1 MRTRILTVMLSLVA
15 AGATAQPTPVAPQES
30 LRPSARPFL
39 STQGAATAV
48 APDVLGPAGFRDW
61 VAEFRDR
68 ALDQG
73 ISTSVFDAAFPFIVA
88 AASSHVV
95 DDDSIAPISPRSA
108 PCHVSR
114 SLRAAAAAL
123 FASSSAARRAFSSSS
138 S

>member
-73 ISTSVFDAAFPFIVA
+73 ISTSVFDAAFRGVRYDPAVIKRDRYKTLQDEDQTRPL
-88 AASSHVV
+88 SNRQEP
-95 DDDSIAPISPRSA
+95 DR
-108 PCHVSR
+108 
-114 SLRAAAAAL
+114 RAAGRCGGGGGSL
-123 FASSSAARRAFSSSS
+123 L
-138 S
+138 